1 MATAEPLEEGE
12 PVFEIGDGRA
22 ANVTSKASFGSWSVL
37 RLVNKEG
44 LLGDL
49 AAKDAVLT
57 WKEAVRGKQKQT
69 RAVDEVNQTVT
80 LTT

>member
-1 MATAEPLEEGE
+1 MAMSEPLEKGK

-37 RLVNKEG
+37 RLVSKEG
-44 LLGDL
+44 CLRSDL

-57 WKEAVRGKQKQT
+57 WKEAARGKQEQT
-69 RAVDEVNQTVT
+69 RAVDEVN
-80 LTT
+80 